1 MTIKMIASKRFRLA
15 QRKGFAWLDP
25 GQPYEVADEKA
36 ADFHEQS
43 GRGKR
48 AKPEAPAKTGKKGE

>member
-15 QRKGFAWLDP
+15 QEKGFAWIDP
-25 GQPYEVADEKA
+25 GQPYTVADDKA
-36 ADFHEQS
+36 ADFHEET

-48 AKPEAPAKTGKKGE
+48 VPATAPAKPGKKGE